1 MRTQKRT
8 ISYESKLCVNFSQK
22 STNVAPVY
30 VYMYFYENKFN
41 NNMYISTKKTQKNNM
56 IHLFIHISQDQNE
69 DTEWNDALRRHNIIP
84 QKEKEIT
91 EEDIVDLLEK
101 TVEEKTQGNI
111 LI

>member
-1 MRTQKRT
+1 MNQ
-8 ISYESKLCVNFSQK
+8 N
-22 STNVAPVY
+22 Y
-30 VYMYFYENKFN
+30 VSILVRNPQMLHQYMYIC
-41 NNMYISTKKTQKNNM
+41 ISMKTNSTIICIFAKKNTKKNM